1 VIGRKLALGMAAV
14 ALCVTMLPTAA
25 HAKACPALC
34 KDQIKNCK
42 QTTCASLKGKAKKQ
56 CIHTCKSHFVTECKA
71 TSSTAKDRT
80 CPSSPSGA
88 FLE

>member
-1 VIGRKLALGMAAV
+1 VIGRKLALVVAAV
-14 ALCVTMLPTAA
+14 ALCVSMVPTAA

-34 KDQIKNCK
+34 KNQIKACK
-42 QTTCASLKGKAKKQ
+42 ATCTTKPKAACKKA
-56 CIHTCKSHFVTECKA
+56 CKTHFVTECKDTA
-71 TSSTAKDRT
+71 SKAKDRT

>member
-1 VIGRKLALGMAAV
+1 MVAV
-14 ALCVTMLPTAA
+14 AFCVSMVPTAV

-34 KDQIKNCK
+34 KSQIKFCK
-42 QTTCASLKGKAKKQ
+42 QKCTTKPKAACKKA
-56 CIHTCKSHFVTECKA
+56 CKTHFVMECKA